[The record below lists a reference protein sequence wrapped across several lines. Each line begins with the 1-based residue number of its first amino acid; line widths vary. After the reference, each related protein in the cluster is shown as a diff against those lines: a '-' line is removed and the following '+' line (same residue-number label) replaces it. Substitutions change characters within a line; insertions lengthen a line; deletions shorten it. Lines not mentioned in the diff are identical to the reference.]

1 MCETGSEELEQEKI
15 LCVVF
20 DPDLGLCVELG
31 DKKIDKEVYG
41 YGRTED
47 FIKALGKEIEFQIG
61 NTGDIGGGSTLRKV
75 QERFR
80 QGLAR
85 EGESQKEG

>member
-1 MCETGSEELEQEKI
+1 MCGTRSEELEQEKI

-41 YGRTED
+41 YAPTQD
-47 FIKALGKEIEFQIG
+47 FIRALAKEIEFQIG
-61 NTGDIGGGSTLRKV
+61 NTGDVGGDSTLGRV
-75 QERFR
+75 QKRFR
-80 QGLAR
+80 KSLAL
-85 EGESQKEG
+85 EGES